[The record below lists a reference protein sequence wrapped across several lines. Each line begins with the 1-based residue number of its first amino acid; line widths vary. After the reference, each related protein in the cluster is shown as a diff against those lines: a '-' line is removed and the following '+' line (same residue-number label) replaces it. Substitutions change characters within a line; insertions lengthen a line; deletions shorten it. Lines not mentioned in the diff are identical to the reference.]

1 MGKRLGIDLGTTYSC
16 ISYVDDSGQVQFIES
31 SDGNSQLTPS
41 IVFFDPNGEVVVGA
55 TARQEGAMNPECL
68 VERVKNHMGNP
79 DYSVNMNGQDYSATA
94 VSNLILR
101 KLINDAEIWLGC
113 EEIEGVV
120 ITCPAYFGDNAR
132 AATRAAGEQ
141 VILSNGQN
149 LKVFSILDE
158 PTAAAIAY
166 GSTITEDV
174 DKKVLIYD
182 LGGGTFDCTIMQFKV
197 VNGNS
202 EMRVLATD
210 GNHQLGGK
218 DWDEALTNYVANKFC
233 DATGDDVGEMISDP
247 DMRSWFSENIE
258 KAKQTLS
265 KKDVTALTPNYNGNK
280 EKIEITRDDFDSVTS
295 MLLEQTTSLI
305 DKMLSDNGMT
315 INDIAEIILVGGSTR
330 MPQVSKLLEVTY
342 GIPLISFDP
351 DKAVSKGAALVAKDY
366 VESGEVPTFESFEEQ
381 PIGEQEQGNV
391 EATKLYTLDG
401 REKIVYSICT
411 KSYAIRFYNAG
422 KPVFA
427 NLIKKGDP
435 KPTAN
440 DMRSLP
446 GFENG
451 IQLSSGSEMIDS
463 VDILI
468 VENNEMVDVVD
479 DEGLVELIFVEEP
492 IQFEGQLRADT
503 MMSVNMI
510 VDKDGV
516 LTVEIFDLENNKT
529 YTLKPKRL
537 GDEAND
543 CSNVNK
549 ITLR

>member
-16 ISYVDDSGQVQFIES
+16 ISYVDESGQVQFVES

-41 IVFFDPNGEVVVGA
+41 IVFFDPNGEVVVGS

-79 DYSVNMNGQDYSATA
+79 DYSVNMNGTDYSATA

-101 KLINDAEIWLGC
+101 KLINDAEIWLGG

-174 DKKVLIYD
+174 EKKVLIYD

-197 VNGNS
+197 LNGNS

-218 DWDEALTNYVANKFC
+218 DWDAALTNFVANRFC
-233 DATGDDVGEMISDP
+233 DATGDDVSEMLNDP

-265 KKDVTALTPNYNGNK
+265 KKDMTALTPNFNGNK
-280 EKIEITRDDFDSVTS
+280 EKIEITREDFDNETAI
-295 MLLEQTTSLI
+295 LLEQTTSLI
-305 DKMLSDNGMT
+305 DKMLAENSMT
-315 INDIAEIILVGGSTR
+315 INDIDEIILVGGSTR
-330 MPQVSKLLEVTY
+330 MPQVTKLLEATY
-342 GIPLISFDP
+342 AKPLISFDP

-366 VESGEVPTFESFEEQ
+366 VESGEVPTFGGFDE
-381 PIGEQEQGNV
+381 PTTPTDAPAN
-391 EATKLYTLDG
+391 EATKLFTLDG

-451 IQLSSGSEMIDS
+451 IQLSSGNEMIDS

-529 YTLKPKRL
+529 YTLKPRRL